1 MNLLELPECMLME
14 IFEFITYEE
23 VSKNRLVC
31 RRINQICQQVLNGGF
46 SRAVRQHGTI
56 FKRIKSMLPRRE
68 SERRNHSL
76 ARHADILTSIETRIS
91 MLSMTYCKYIDL
103 NLCCFI
109 PGRVL
114 DEIFR
119 ILALVSKTRKTLRPH
134 EVLQELR
141 DISSMAIEHFDEKI
155 ANLLKSYV
163 DASGSRSNAS
173 GIDNKRITP
182 ASSGLGS
189 ISFSVHPSSSTM
201 WAQSSSTS
209 TSKIWTPPTR
219 AAPLKLACNT
229 CNDSA
234 CEAILNRM
242 AAIINMKSP
251 HSDSSDSTDWDSLY
265 TAVGCCGAKT
275 TDVCR
280 KNDAQQRS
288 NGCAEAR
295 ATMVKYKKLELE
307 YKNGVQR
314 MNRMQQIQVQ
324 QSRRLQQSM
333 NTITI
338 MSTQITELKKR
349 LEDLDAKNREISAN
363 IKQINPSSGEATN
376 TTPASGAITSA
387 DVDDDGLEDTDKA
400 EGPSAAK
407 KRRCEGRSTGRK
419 RKSDSDEEL

>member
-14 IFEFITYEE
+14 IFEFLTYEE

-31 RRINQICQQVLNGGF
+31 RRVNQICQQVLNGGF
-46 SRAVRQHGTI
+46 SRAVRQHSTI

-91 MLSMTYCKYIDL
+91 MLSMTYSKYIDL

-119 ILALVSKTRKTLRPH
+119 ILILVSKTRKTLRPH

-155 ANLLKSYV
+155 ANILKPYV
-163 DASGSRSNAS
+163 DASSNRSSA
-173 GIDNKRITP
+173 IDHKRLT
-182 ASSGLGS
+182 ATSSGLGS
-189 ISFSVHPSSSTM
+189 ISFSVQQSNSNM
-201 WAQSSSTS
+201 WAQSSSSSKMLTPSTRTS
-209 TSKIWTPPTR
+209 
-219 AAPLKLACNT
+219 PLKMSCNN
-229 CNDSA
+229 CN
-234 CEAILNRM
+234 ETILNRM
-242 AAIINMKSP
+242 ATLINMKSP
-251 HSDSSDSTDWDSLY
+251 NSDSSDSTDWDSLY
-265 TAVGCCGAKT
+265 TTVGGCCCCKTSNMNSDNEVKQKRSGCPEAK
-275 TDVCR
+275 
-280 KNDAQQRS
+280 
-288 NGCAEAR
+288 
-295 ATMVKYKKLELE
+295 ATMAKYKKLELE

-324 QSRRLQQSM
+324 QSRRLQQTT
-333 NTITI
+333 NTIST

-363 IKQINPSSGEATN
+363 IKQINPGAGDSTP
-376 TTPASGAITSA
+376 TTSTTGVIANQNEDDITL
-387 DVDDDGLEDTDKA
+387 VDDDDDTL
-400 EGPSAAK
+400 EGPSVAK
-407 KRRCEGRSTGRK
+407 KRRCDGIPTVRMKIPESN
-419 RKSDSDEEL
+419 ENLE

>member
-1 MNLLELPECMLME
+1 MNFLELPDCMLME
-14 IFEFITYEE
+14 IFEYLTYEE

-31 RRINQICQQVLNGGF
+31 RRANQICQQVLNGGF
-46 SRAVRQHGTI
+46 SRAVRQHSTI

-91 MLSMTYCKYIDL
+91 MLSMTYSKYIDL

-119 ILALVSKTRKTLRPH
+119 ILILVSKTRKTLRPH

-155 ANLLKSYV
+155 ANILKPYV
-163 DASGSRSNAS
+163 DASSNRSS
-173 GIDNKRITP
+173 TIDHKRITA

-189 ISFSVHPSSSTM
+189 ISFSVTQSNSNM
-201 WAQSSSTS
+201 WTQASSTS
-209 TSKIWTPPTR
+209 KLLTASTRTS
-219 AAPLKLACNT
+219 PLKMPCSNCN
-229 CNDSA
+229 
-234 CEAILNRM
+234 EAILNRM
-242 AAIINMKSP
+242 AALINVKSP
-251 HSDSSDSTDWDSLY
+251 NSDSSDSTDWDSIY
-265 TAVGCCGAKT
+265 TTVGGCCCCKT
-275 TDVCR
+275 TNIKSD
-280 KNDAQQRS
+280 NDAKQKR
-288 NGCAEAR
+288 NGCPEAK
-295 ATMVKYKKLELE
+295 ATMSKYKKLELE

-324 QSRRLQQSM
+324 QSRRLQQTMS
-333 NTITI
+333 TIST

-363 IKQINPSSGEATN
+363 IKQINPGAGDSTTATTS
-376 TTPASGAITSA
+376 TTSVIANQN
-387 DVDDDGLEDTDKA
+387 DDDIARDDDDDTLA
-400 EGPSAAK
+400 GPSAAK
-407 KRRCEGRSTGRK
+407 KRRCEGTTTPRK
-419 RKSDSDEEL
+419 RISESNENLE